1 MKQWKNKVIELY
13 SDNQEG
19 SSQKKDENFNK
30 LMECFNR
37 VHQSLSQQQDN
48 LSSLIKQVNGL
59 IDRRDRNEEK
69 YRMKVE
75 QKRIGRVDNDRNN
88 DRSPISKKDKQVSNN
103 SGLLPMITDES
114 YLPLQNR
121 QILNDV
127 DILDNDGMQEVN
139 KKVNRDF
146 NSMYLNENEE

>member
-1 MKQWKNKVIELY
+1 
-13 SDNQEG
+13 
-19 SSQKKDENFNK
+19 
-30 LMECFNR
+30 
-37 VHQSLSQQQDN
+37 
-48 LSSLIKQVNGL
+48 
-59 IDRRDRNEEK
+59 
-69 YRMKVE
+69 MKVE

-114 YLPLQNR
+114 QKLPLQSR
-121 QILNDV
+121 QFLNDA

-139 KKVNRDF
+139 MRVNRDF

>member
-75 QKRIGRVDNDRNN
+75 
-88 DRSPISKKDKQVSNN
+88 
-103 SGLLPMITDES
+103 
-114 YLPLQNR
+114 
-121 QILNDV
+121 
-127 DILDNDGMQEVN
+127 
-139 KKVNRDF
+139 
-146 NSMYLNENEE
+146 